1 MSLCNIVLIDID
13 ILRADALPCYGY
25 KRNTAPNIC
34 ALAQKGLVFTDN
46 YAQSTWTLPSMMSTI
61 TSQYPFNHGVLKT
74 YRGALDYNTPSLA
87 QALRSAGYKT
97 FFLGS
102 VMPETIT
109 DVNGGTRGYD
119 VIQSASVD
127 SWPTLVTTLL
137 KRGAPFF
144 LHLYTN
150 SLHMPYLLDKESQLL
165 EPVPRPAGFPVTP
178 KEFSSL
184 VGSSLYNNY
193 KVLPRWL
200 FQKEMICLQRLALLP
215 AGLSTTIG
223 HWLK

>member
-1 MSLCNIVLIDID
+1 
-13 ILRADALPCYGY
+13 
-25 KRNTAPNIC
+25 
-34 ALAQKGLVFTDN
+34 
-46 YAQSTWTLPSMMSTI
+46 
-61 TSQYPFNHGVLKT
+61 
-74 YRGALDYNTPSLA
+74 
-87 QALRSAGYKT
+87 
-97 FFLGS
+97 
-102 VMPETIT
+102 MPETIT

-165 EPVPRPAGFPVTP
+165 EPVRAPAGFPVTP

-193 KVLPRWL
+193 TKGFTPLAISERNDLFATISATRPQALIDYYWSLVKINDPRRINNGGGWL
-200 FQKEMICLQRLALLP
+200 NMTHILMQY
-215 AGLSTTIG
+215 
-223 HWLK
+223 